1 MKTKN
6 GKQTVFHFPFF
17 YENEKRMKLL
27 KSQTKSLLNMKSSV
41 LNSVFRIEVKTK
53 SKHRI
58 LNFVFQFI
66 KNTKWHFGY
75 TD

>member
-27 KSQTKSLLNMKSSV
+27 KSQTKSLLNMKNSV

>member
-27 KSQTKSLLNMKSSV
+27 KSQTKSLLNMKNSV

-58 LNFVFQFI
+58 LNVVFQFI